1 MVLYGLESYLRF
13 GVHRAPI
20 DWIIYFIL
28 CLVDMRQ
35 DIIIYCND
43 NNTSILS
50 NVWSV
55 DYNIYCFLNL
65 NIKKIFKYKV
75 KIKYENFYFTFNM
88 YHCQTYIFK

>member
-1 MVLYGLESYLRF
+1 MF

-20 DWIIYFIL
+20 DWIIHFIL

-75 KIKYENFYFTFNM
+75 KIKYEKFYFTFNM